1 MTIKGSFENFINES
15 DKTAKALVVYLDDQ
29 FKKDFKNDSEQVIS
43 EKVDKII
50 QIFRYLQDKDI
61 FENFYKSFFAKRL
74 LDSRRVLEEAEKEVI
89 KKLKEEC
96 GYNFT

>member
-1 MTIKGSFENFINES
+1 MWRTSELEKVEEILEESLEIEKSSEEVFAFRFENFINES

-50 QIFRYLQDKDI
+50 
-61 FENFYKSFFAKRL
+61 
-74 LDSRRVLEEAEKEVI
+74 
-89 KKLKEEC
+89 
-96 GYNFT
+96 

>member
-29 FKKDFKNDSEQVIS
+29 FKNDFKNDSEQVIS

-50 QIFRYLQDKDI
+50 
-61 FENFYKSFFAKRL
+61 
-74 LDSRRVLEEAEKEVI
+74 
-89 KKLKEEC
+89 
-96 GYNFT
+96 